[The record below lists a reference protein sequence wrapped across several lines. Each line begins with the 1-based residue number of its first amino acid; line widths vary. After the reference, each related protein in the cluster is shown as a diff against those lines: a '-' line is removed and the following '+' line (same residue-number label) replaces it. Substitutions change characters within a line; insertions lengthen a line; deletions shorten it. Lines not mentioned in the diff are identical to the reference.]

1 MTSWATPPLYP
12 HKLAKYLFNSQISSF
27 PNFASV
33 AQLVEQRILNPRV
46 KGSSPF
52 GGTKREGSV
61 APGSWALCIL
71 GPFKLLQAL
80 PV

>member
-1 MTSWATPPLYP
+1 MLRVKRPQRQLNGSLHDANGIATVSAPL
-12 HKLAKYLFNSQISSF
+12 L
-27 PNFASV
+27 ASV